1 MLALIAGQGRLPV
14 VLAEAMDKAGQ
25 KFEVFQLEGF
35 QADNPT
41 GRSITTFAIEELGSF
56 LDQLV
61 QRGFDQVCFA
71 GAIRRPPINPQRID
85 AATKGLVGRIQL
97 AISSGDD
104 GALRVVAELFEERG
118 LTVVAAQTIAPDL
131 LPDAGVLTAA
141 KPQGH
146 HDADIARA
154 QIVIRKCGEK
164 DLGQACVIAGG
175 QVLAVEEMPGTDFML
190 ATLDRAGAKDAPSHG
205 GILYKGAK
213 PDQDRRMDL
222 PTIGI
227 GTINGV
233 QKAGLVG
240 IVIPAGEVLMIDR
253 PDVIKACDTAG
264 LFLWVWDAR

>member
-14 VLAEAMDKAGQ
+14 VLAEAMETAGRS
-25 KFEVFQLEGF
+25 FRIFQLEGF
-35 QADNPT
+35 VADNPA
-41 GRSITTFAIEELGSF
+41 GRDIPTFAIEELGSF
-56 LDQLV
+56 LGQLV
-61 QRGFDQVCFA
+61 SDGFDQVCFA
-71 GAIRRPPINPQRID
+71 GAIRRPPINPSRID
-85 AATKGLVGRIQL
+85 AATKPLVGRIQL

-118 LTVVAAQTIAPDL
+118 LTVVAAQDVVPGL

-154 QIVIRKCGEK
+154 QGVIKECGEK

-175 QVLAVEEMPGTDFML
+175 QVLAIEEMPGTDFML
-190 ATLDRAGAKDAPSHG
+190 ATLDRAEAADAPTHG
-205 GILYKGAK
+205 GILFKAAK

-222 PTIGI
+222 PTIGV
-227 GTINGV
+227 GTISGV

-240 IVIPAGEVLMIDR
+240 IVIPAGEVLVIDL
-253 PDVIKACDTAG
+253 PDVVQACDTAG
-264 LFLWVWDAR
+264 LFLWVWGEG